1 MSFWVLGISEAMG
14 LAAVALLGYM
24 VGRWAEARWRNA
36 VDGDR
41 EGDVGRA
48 AEVAAHLERIAD
60 ALRQSLASHHAQV
73 LQFKRKLREVRELPG
88 EQTWQI
94 LCDEAEM
101 VLEPTMQLAS
111 QLSQAYDQL
120 RQQSQELATFTAR
133 RSDALTG
140 VAAPLALEEQIDFHL
155 RCQQSNRHAF
165 SIAIL
170 TLDARDANRQGKL
183 DWERKLQNV
192 AHLLQRSV
200 RGNDFVARYGS
211 EEFAVLL
218 PNTELQGANQFGR
231 RIRTLAVTHLGVTLS
246 VGLAESDSEDDT
258 KSLLGR
264 ADSALYSAR
273 TDGGNAQF
281 FHGGTS
287 IRRFPEVPADTL
299 ERPGPRA
306 KKRKTIVSNR
316 SEDTL
321 DQLAEELIEVGV

>member
-1 MSFWVLGISEAMG
+1 MSFWGMGISEAMG
-14 LAAVALLGYM
+14 LAAVALLGYI
-24 VGRWAEARWRNA
+24 VGRWSEVRWRKGD
-36 VDGDR
+36 DGDR
-41 EGDVGRA
+41 AGEIGRA
-48 AEVAAHLERIAD
+48 AEVAVHLEQIAD

-94 LCDEAEM
+94 LCDEAEL

-111 QLSQAYDQL
+111 HLSQAYDQL
-120 RQQSQELATFTAR
+120 RHQSQELATFTAG

-140 VAAPLALEEQIDFHL
+140 VAAPLALEEQIEFHL

-170 TLDARDANRQGKL
+170 TLDGRDANRQGKL

-200 RGNDFVARYGS
+200 RGSDFVARYGS

-218 PNTELQGANQFGR
+218 PNTELQGANQFGC
-231 RIRTLAVTHLGVTLS
+231 RIRTLAVTHLGVSLS
-246 VGLAESDSEDDT
+246 VGLAESHSEDDA
-258 KSLLGR
+258 KSLLSR

-281 FHGGTS
+281 YHSGTS
-287 IRRFPEVPADTL
+287 IRQFQETSDDTT
-299 ERPGPRA
+299 ERPGPLA
-306 KKRKTIVSNR
+306 KKRKVTVSNR
-316 SEDTL
+316 SEDTV
-321 DQLAEELIEVGV
+321 DELAEELVEVGV